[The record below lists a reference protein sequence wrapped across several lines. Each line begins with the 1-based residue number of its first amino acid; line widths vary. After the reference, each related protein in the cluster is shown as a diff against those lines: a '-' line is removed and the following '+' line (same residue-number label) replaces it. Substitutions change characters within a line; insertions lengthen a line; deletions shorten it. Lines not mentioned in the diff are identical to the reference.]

1 MRSLDSPGWAPLP
14 ESGKGHLETL
24 FKNLQP
30 IGVGTWFTRAR
41 GTFAYAESQATS
53 ARTTKHTSSELILC
67 SD

>member
-1 MRSLDSPGWAPLP
+1 MRSLDSPGSRPLP
-14 ESGKGHLETL
+14 SSGDGDLETL
-24 FKNLQP
+24 FNNLQP

-41 GTFAYAESQATS
+41 GAFAFAVSQATS

>member
-1 MRSLDSPGWAPLP
+1 MRSLDSCGRRPLP
-14 ESGKGHLETL
+14 KRGGRPETL
-24 FKNLQP
+24 FNNLQP

-41 GTFAYAESQATS
+41 GALAYAESQATS